1 MKKINP
7 LVITA
12 AFVIAGIYIGIV
24 KVAGRGIERIVDIL
38 LAAFTVDTAIDLV
51 CSLLFTAIGFES
63 AELSEMMIGQTPI
76 FGNSERWNGRK
87 KKGGY
92 FGVLVFRRS
101 NAQFRW

>member
-12 AFVIAGIYIGIV
+12 AFAIAGIYIGIV

-51 CSLLFTAIGFES
+51 CSLLFTAIGFF
-63 AELSEMMIGQTPI
+63 AFALITAAGIYITGLFI
-76 FGNSERWNGRK
+76 NWRA
-87 KKGGY
+87 
-92 FGVLVFRRS
+92 RR
-101 NAQFRW
+101 

>member
-12 AFVIAGIYIGIV
+12 AFAIAGIYIGIV

-51 CSLLFTAIGFES
+51 CSLLFTAIGFFCVRADHS
-63 AELSEMMIGQTPI
+63 
-76 FGNSERWNGRK
+76 GRHLYYGIIYQLARK
-87 KKGGY
+87 EGDPHISRLQG
-92 FGVLVFRRS
+92 
-101 NAQFRW
+101 